1 MVPCS
6 TTTTGSRRDRRYVGR
21 HRDPCGRGRRGDL
34 RSRDRRCQRA
44 KTVGR
49 QLPRVR
55 DRSRQPARPGHQQK
69 SGRAT
74 CGSGVRDRAGDRAP
88 RPAGSSG
95 LRRLRQ
101 RQRSPCWTELRRLS
115 LVRAGARHTRAAV
128 MEGRRFRAY
137 GYCVRARAVGACSR
151 GRSCSPAP
159 APACY
164 AVGHGDKVVTGDIVA
179 MSRAPH
185 HSRPINAISNAS
197 LYVAVRIFRHAGGGP
212 SGLACVSPFLRPART
227 RNLDRH

>member
-1 MVPCS
+1 M
-6 TTTTGSRRDRRYVGR
+6 
-21 HRDPCGRGRRGDL
+21 
-34 RSRDRRCQRA
+34 
-44 KTVGR
+44 
-49 QLPRVR
+49 R
-55 DRSRQPARPGHQQK
+55 DRSRSPARSGHQQK
-69 SGRAT
+69 PGRAT

-101 RQRSPCWTELRRLS
+101 RQRPSCWTELRRLS

-137 GYCVRARAVGACSR
+137 GYCVGAHAVGACSR

-164 AVGHGDKVVTGDIVA
+164 AVPHGDKVVTGDIVA
-179 MSRAPH
+179 RSRAPH
-185 HSRPINAISNAS
+185 HSRPINAISMAS
-197 LYVAVRIFRHAGGGP
+197 LYVAVRIFRHADGGP
-212 SGLACVSPFLRPART
+212 SGRACVRPSCIPPERAGLTDVERACADK
-227 RNLDRH
+227 RSASSQANAASVDEFGDESQPRRVLSQVALQLP